1 MKRYKQFQ
9 ALAISEF
16 KTAVWEHPVHKHNH
30 YELIVIRQGSGVHH
44 INGNDIPYN
53 GSAIFLVGPDEEHFF
68 EITEP
73 THFIYIKF
81 TDAYIHQVNSGSSF
95 GLQQLEYLIKSR
107 ETHLADFHLNEAD
120 RLTADLVITVILS
133 LKQDLL
139 SNEQLIWLQVLALA
153 ALLQRN
159 MPELKA
165 TAQRSK
171 DMQAV
176 FCYVHKNIYVP
187 ARLKSPVM
195 ASHFNT
201 TPDYIGPYFKRN
213 AGVTLRD
220 YIKDYRKGLI
230 LQRLDSGNYSLKQI
244 AAEFGLT
251 DESHVS
257 KSLQG

>member
-1 MKRYKQFQ
+1 MKHYKQFQ
-9 ALAISEF
+9 PLVISEF
-16 KTAVWEHPVHKHNH
+16 KASVWPHPVHKHNH
-30 YELIVIRQGSGVHH
+30 HELIVIRQGSGTHH
-44 INGNDIPYN
+44 ICGNSITYS
-53 GSAIFLVGPDEEHFF
+53 GSAIFLVGPNEEHFF
-68 EITEP
+68 VIAELTQ
-73 THFIYIKF
+73 FLFIKF
-81 TDAYIHQVNSGSSF
+81 TDAYIHNVNSVSSY
-95 GLQQLEYLIKSR
+95 GLQQMEYLIKSR
-107 ETHLADFHLNEAD
+107 ETHLAGFQLAVNDQ
-120 RLTADLVITVILS
+120 LTADAIIEVIMS

-165 TAQRSK
+165 TCHRSK

-176 FCYVHKNIYVP
+176 FCYVHKHIYTP
-187 ARLKSPVM
+187 AKLKSSAM

-213 AGVTLRD
+213 AGVTLRK
-220 YIKDYRKGLI
+220 YIKNYRNSLI
-230 LQRLDSGNYSLKQI
+230 RQRLDGSNYSLKQI

-257 KSLQG
+257 KVLK

>member
-1 MKRYKQFQ
+1 
-9 ALAISEF
+9 
-16 KTAVWEHPVHKHNH
+16 
-30 YELIVIRQGSGVHH
+30 VHH
-44 INGNDIPYN
+44 INGNPIAYS
-53 GSAIFLVGPDEEHFF
+53 GSAIFLVGPEEEHFF
-68 EITEP
+68 EIAEP
-73 THFIYIKF
+73 TQFMFIKF
-81 TDAYIHQVNSGSSF
+81 TDSYIHYVNSGSSY

-107 ETHLADFHLNEAD
+107 ETHLAGFHLNEAD
-120 RLTADLVITVILS
+120 RLTADAVITVIRS

-159 MPELKA
+159 MPELKV
-165 TAQRSK
+165 TVQRSK

-176 FCYVHKNIYVP
+176 FCYVHKHIYTP
-187 ARLKSPVM
+187 SKLKSPVM
-195 ASHFNT
+195 ALQFNT

-220 YIKDYRKGLI
+220 YIRNYRKVLI

-257 KSLQG
+257 KILQ